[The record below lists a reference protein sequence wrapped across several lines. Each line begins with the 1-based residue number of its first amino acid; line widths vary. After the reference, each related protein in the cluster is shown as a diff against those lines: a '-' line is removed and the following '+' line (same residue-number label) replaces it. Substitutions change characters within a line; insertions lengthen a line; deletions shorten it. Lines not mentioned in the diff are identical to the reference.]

1 MTDPQPLVL
10 CMENVNGDEVA
21 LKIDPHDD
29 FRLFLD
35 KAKFCDKIFSDV
47 KDVMDHGEEHKHDFD
62 DGSVFPCPLCD
73 YGYAN
78 LKWLKGHLK
87 AAHDKPNDAE
97 DGAVIKK
104 EVVAEHPPKESSPV
118 ANGTGILEKTSV
130 NDNDEKD
137 IKESHPNED
146 DTKTVQ
152 HIKFETEIKQEAID
166 SDDEAIWIVHTGDDV
181 QEEQLHKLLN
191 ANTKK
196 CPREQN
202 FLTKHKCFNCSRIFP
217 SAETL
222 NTHKCRKRTRKRKPT
237 DDNSVCV
244 PTQEDFLKR
253 AQGRP
258 RSDNSLSKVKKT
270 KSREN
275 ASQIVTCHNCNE
287 SFSSKVRLKF
297 HMQFHDKTDLLTPE
311 GYSCKECSLTLATE
325 TELFDHVH
333 FQHHK
338 QKKWQCPVE
347 ECGKMFFL
355 RATLTKHSRT
365 HTDTRRYVCVTCG
378 KRFLDKQTL
387 DEHGVTHLQIK
398 PFQCHICLKQLTRR
412 SRLRMHLRAHEE
424 EVCMKLVFACGVC
437 KRAFRNDIEAQ
448 EHTAKSTECIE
459 EFTKMLKGE
468 EVDQLSP
475 TSGVVRY
482 SNKSVTSLNVPI
494 PREASSE
501 DSAAMISSL
510 TDAARS
516 IIRVVRIEKA
526 FRCEYCE
533 DVFYLEHSL
542 NSHRA
547 KHKGIKNPFTCH
559 ICKVSFA
566 TYSRCTTHKTTHGF
580 YKRNA
585 TEGTSGGAG
594 STGILGYGGFP
605 VVKHFLCEDCGRS
618 YLHWTYLQVHRRM
631 KHVNEN
637 FLFKCNQCELTFPN
651 SWSVAYHR
659 KKVHGKTAQEDGGT
673 TKIARQDYKIPCR
686 DCDAVL
692 PNKVAL
698 YKHRQDEH
706 CDDAFDMDENEDWP
720 ESVNKDS
727 TVCNKCGHNLHNV
740 NALQKHLHEVHGVQS
755 DKLHPRLK
763 CHMCSRTFRSASAR
777 DEHMRVHTGER
788 PYPCDVCGASFTR
801 STAMR
806 NHRLVH
812 LAVRAWSCSRCSRR
826 FRMRSDLRTHMRLKH
841 PAYLAVIEIEGLNP
855 SLEQIYQ
862 KLAVHNISQQKVI
875 EINMISFEKGST
887 SIVPDS
893 RLALSMLNN
902 VPRTPIIRSKSESH
916 DMFQASCSRDMD
928 KAAYTP
934 ATLQRAEQM
943 STDPNRTYPIIS
955 TDAIQPIN
963 VQVLLEDNALV
974 SNQLLQY
981 RNDIVLQ

>member
-1 MTDPQPLVL
+1 MTSQTTRK
-10 CMENVNGDEVA
+10 MA
-21 LKIDPHDD
+21 LLLK
-29 FRLFLD
+29 RR
-35 KAKFCDKIFSDV
+35 
-47 KDVMDHGEEHKHDFD
+47 
-62 DGSVFPCPLCD
+62 VF
-73 YGYAN
+73 
-78 LKWLKGHLK
+78 
-87 AAHDKPNDAE
+87 
-97 DGAVIKK
+97 
-104 EVVAEHPPKESSPV
+104 VAEHPPKESSPV
-118 ANGTGILEKTSV
+118 ANGTGISEKTSV

-137 IKESHPNED
+137 IKESHPNDD

-202 FLTKHKCFNCSRIFP
+202 SLTKHKCFNCSRIFP

-258 RSDNSLSKVKKT
+258 RSDNSLLKVKKT

-475 TSGVVRY
+475 TSGVVRS
-482 SNKSVTSLNVPI
+482 SNKY
-494 PREASSE
+494 
-501 DSAAMISSL
+501 SAAMISSL
-510 TDAARS
+510 TDAAR
-516 IIRVVRIEKA
+516 
-526 FRCEYCE
+526 
-533 DVFYLEHSL
+533 VFYLEHSL

-605 VVKHFLCEDCGRS
+605 VV
-618 YLHWTYLQVHRRM
+618 HRRM

-637 FLFKCNQCELTFPN
+637 FLFKCNH
-651 SWSVAYHR
+651 WSVAYHR

-706 CDDAFDMDENEDWP
+706 CDDAFDMDENEARCAT
-720 ESVNKDS
+720 SVDI
-727 TVCNKCGHNLHNV
+727 TCTI
-740 NALQKHLHEVHGVQS
+740 EVHGVQS

-801 STAMR
+801 
-806 NHRLVH
+806 
-812 LAVRAWSCSRCSRR
+812 R
-826 FRMRSDLRTHMRLKH
+826 FRMHISKACGAQYQ
-841 PAYLAVIEIEGLNP
+841 PAEG
-855 SLEQIYQ
+855 Y
-862 KLAVHNISQQKVI
+862 
-875 EINMISFEKGST
+875 
-887 SIVPDS
+887 
-893 RLALSMLNN
+893 
-902 VPRTPIIRSKSESH
+902 
-916 DMFQASCSRDMD
+916 RD
-928 KAAYTP
+928 
-934 ATLQRAEQM
+934 
-943 STDPNRTYPIIS
+943 
-955 TDAIQPIN
+955 
-963 VQVLLEDNALV
+963 
-974 SNQLLQY
+974 QY
-981 RNDIVLQ
+981 DFL